1 MARTLLNIFIVSACT
16 NILRIKVRR
25 SLGCST
31 TVEGGV
37 GSTVRSTSSGA
48 LEVFFAVFLGA
59 LALLLFVI
67 ALTEIGNN
75 IGFK

>member
-1 MARTLLNIFIVSACT
+1 MARTLLNIFMVSAYT
-16 NILRIKVRR
+16 IIFRIKVQR

-31 TVEGGV
+31 IVEGGV
-37 GSTVRSTSSGA
+37 GLTVRSTSSGA

-67 ALTEIGNN
+67 ALTKIGNN

>member
-1 MARTLLNIFIVSACT
+1 MVSAYT
-16 NILRIKVRR
+16 NILRIKVQR
-25 SLGCST
+25 SLGYSI
-31 TVEGGV
+31 TVEGGI
-37 GSTVRSTSSGA
+37 GLTVRSTSSGA
-48 LEVFFAVFLGA
+48 LEVFFTVFLGA